1 MAGLRFLH
9 LADLHLDSPLRGL
22 EAEAPAVRIREA
34 SRRALANAVQFA
46 LDEGL
51 PLVVIAGDL
60 FDGDWKDWR
69 TGHFLVE
76 QVARLTRAGVRVV
89 AISGNHD
96 ADSVVSRKVRWAAPA
111 TLLPSE
117 RPDTVAMPEIG
128 VAVHGQSFR
137 TREMLENLARGYPE
151 PVRGLFNIGLL
162 HTAAEG
168 HEGHANY
175 APCSVEQLAAHGYEY
190 WALGHVHTRVV
201 LHRDPHIVFAGNL
214 QGRHVNEPGERG
226 GTLVEVRDGRVALRH
241 VAFDVVRWER
251 LVVDVSGAGDV
262 GDAMA
267 LVRAA
272 AGDAVE
278 RADGRLLALR
288 VVLTGASAAHGALA
302 AGAAGELRDMVRN
315 ELAAAAGEEAWLEGV
330 RVATA
335 PRLERAA
342 MRGRDDAFGALV
354 RSIEGVDAQGLAGSL
369 RGYAAE
375 MLGKAAGLRE
385 ALGEDHPA
393 VRLAAGEAPE
403 ALLER
408 ARELL
413 LARLAE
419 GEG

>member
-22 EAEAPAVRIREA
+22 EAEAPAMRIREA

-46 LDEGL
+46 LDEAL

-69 TGHFLVE
+69 TGHFLLG

-96 ADSVVSRKVRWAAPA
+96 ADSVVSRKVRWEAPA
-111 TLLPSE
+111 TLLRSDRAE
-117 RPDTVAMPEIG
+117 TVGFPEIG
-128 VAVHGQSFR
+128 VAVHGQSYS
-137 TREMLENLARGYPE
+137 TREMMENLAAGYPA
-151 PVRGLFNIGLL
+151 PVQGLFNIGLL

-175 APCSVEQLAAHGYEY
+175 APCSVEQLVAHGYDY
-190 WALGHVHTRVV
+190 WALGHVHTRRE
-201 LHRDPHIVFAGNL
+201 LHPDPPIVFAGNL

-251 LVVDVSGAGDV
+251 LAVDVSGAADL

-272 AGDAVE
+272 AGAAVE

-288 VVLTGASAAHGALA
+288 VVLTGASAAHAALA
-302 AGAAGELRDMVRN
+302 GASGEVR
-315 ELAAAAGEEAWLEGV
+315 ELVRSELLAAAGEEAWLEGV
-330 RVATA
+330 QVATA
-335 PRLERAA
+335 PRQDRSA
-342 MRGRDDAFGALV
+342 MRGRTDAFGALV
-354 RSIEGVDAQGLAGSL
+354 RSIEGMDAAALAGPL
-369 RGYAAE
+369 QAYAE
-375 MLGKAAGLRE
+375 RMLGRAGGVGE
-385 ALGEDHPA
+385 ALGEAHPA
-393 VRLAAGEAPE
+393 VRLAAGEVPE
-403 ALLER
+403 ELMQR

-413 LARLAE
+413 MARLAE

>member
-1 MAGLRFLH
+1 MVGLRFLH

-22 EAEAPAVRIREA
+22 EAEAPALRIREA

-46 LDEGL
+46 LDEAL

-76 QVARLTRAGVRVV
+76 QVGRLTRAGIRVV

-96 ADSVVSRKVRWAAPA
+96 ADSVVSRRVRWEAPA
-111 TLLPSE
+111 TLLRSDQAE
-117 RPDTVAMPEIG
+117 TVGFPEIG

-137 TREMLENLARGYPE
+137 TREMLENLAASYPRRVE
-151 PVRGLFNIGLL
+151 GAFNIGLL
-162 HTAAEG
+162 HTAATG
-168 HEGHANY
+168 RDGHANY

-190 WALGHVHTRVV
+190 WALGHVHTREV
-201 LHRDPHIVFAGNL
+201 LHEDPHIVFAGNL
-214 QGRHVNEPGERG
+214 QGRHVNEAGARG
-226 GTLVEVRDGRVALRH
+226 GTLVSVAGGRASLRH
-241 VAFDVVRWER
+241 VAFDVVRWQR
-251 LVVDVSGAGDV
+251 LAVDVSAAGDV

-272 AGDAVE
+272 VGEAME

-288 VVLTGASAAHGALA
+288 VVLTGASAVHGALA
-302 AGAAGELRDMVRN
+302 GDAAETRERVRAEL
-315 ELAAAAGEEAWLEGV
+315 LAVAGEEAWLEGV
-330 RVATA
+330 QVETA

-342 MRGRDDAFGALV
+342 MRARTDAFGALV
-354 RSIEGVDAQGLAGSL
+354 RSIEAADGAALAGGL
-369 RGYAAE
+369 RAYAAD
-375 MLGKAAGLRE
+375 MLGKAAGLGE
-385 ALGEDHPA
+385 ALGEAHPA
-393 VRLAAGEAPE
+393 VRLAAGEVPE
-403 ALLER
+403 DLLRR
-408 ARELL
+408 ARDLL

>member
-22 EAEAPAVRIREA
+22 EAEAPALRIREA

-46 LDEGL
+46 LDEAL

-69 TGHFLVE
+69 TGHFLVG
-76 QVARLTRAGVRVV
+76 QVARLTRAGIRVV

-96 ADSVVSRKVRWAAPA
+96 ADSVVSRRVRWERPA
-111 TLLPSE
+111 TLLRSDRAE
-117 RPDTVAMPEIG
+117 TVGFPEIG

-137 TREMLENLARGYPE
+137 TREMTENLARGYPE

-175 APCSVEQLAAHGYEY
+175 APCSVGQLAAHGYDY
-190 WALGHVHTRVV
+190 WALGHVHTRGV
-201 LHRDPHIVFAGNL
+201 LHEDPPIVFAGNL

-226 GTLVEVRDGRVALRH
+226 GTLVSVEGRRVALRH

-251 LVVDVSGAGDV
+251 LAVDVSGAGDV

-272 AGDAVE
+272 AGEAVE

-288 VVLTGASAAHGALA
+288 VVLTGASAAHAALS
-302 AGAAGELRDMVRN
+302 GAAGELREMVRG
-315 ELAAAAGEEAWLEGV
+315 ELLAAAGEDAWLEGV

-335 PRLERAA
+335 PRLGREA
-342 MRGRDDAFGALV
+342 MRARTDAFGALV
-354 RSIEGVDAQGLAGSL
+354 RSVEGMEAAALAGAL
-369 RGYAAE
+369 QAYAAR
-375 MLGKAAGLRE
+375 MLGRAGGLGE
-385 ALGEDHPA
+385 ALGEAHPA
-393 VRLAAGEAPE
+393 VRLAAGEVPDE
-403 ALLER
+403 LMRR

-413 LARLAE
+413 LARLGE

>member
-22 EAEAPAVRIREA
+22 EAEAPALRIREA

-46 LDEGL
+46 LDEAL
-51 PLVVIAGDL
+51 PLVVVAGDL

-76 QVARLTRAGVRVV
+76 QVGRLTRAGIRVV

-96 ADSVVSRKVRWAAPA
+96 ADSVVSRRVRWEAPA
-111 TLLPSE
+111 TLLRSDRAE
-117 RPDTVAMPEIG
+117 TVGFPEIG

-137 TREMLENLARGYPE
+137 TREMLENLAASYPRRVE
-151 PVRGLFNIGLL
+151 GAFNIGLL
-162 HTAAEG
+162 HTAAMG
-168 HEGHANY
+168 RDGHANY

-190 WALGHVHTRVV
+190 WALGHVHTREV
-201 LHRDPHIVFAGNL
+201 LHEDPHIVFAGNL
-214 QGRHVNEPGERG
+214 QGRHVNEAGERG
-226 GTLVEVRDGRVALRH
+226 GTLVSVEGGRVALRH
-241 VAFDVVRWER
+241 VAFDVVRWQR

-272 AGDAVE
+272 VGEAVE

-288 VVLTGASAAHGALA
+288 VVLTGASAVHAALA
-302 AGAAGELRDMVRN
+302 GDAAETRERVRAEL
-315 ELAAAAGEEAWLEGV
+315 LAVAGEEAWLEGV
-330 RVATA
+330 RVETA

-342 MRGRDDAFGALV
+342 MRARTDAFGALV
-354 RSIEGVDAQGLAGSL
+354 RSIEAADGATLAGGL
-369 RGYAAE
+369 RAYAAD
-375 MLGKAAGLRE
+375 MLGKAAGLGE
-385 ALGEDHPA
+385 ALGEAHPA
-393 VRLAAGEAPE
+393 VRLAAGEVPE
-403 ALLER
+403 DLLRR
-408 ARELL
+408 ARDLL

>member
-34 SRRALANAVQFA
+34 SRQALAKAVQFA
-46 LDEGL
+46 LDEAL

-69 TGHFLVE
+69 TGHFLLG

-96 ADSVVSRKVRWAAPA
+96 ADSVVSRKVRWEAPA

-117 RPDTVAMPEIG
+117 RADTVRFPEIG

-137 TREMLENLARGYPE
+137 TREMLENLAAGYPRRVE
-151 PVRGLFNIGLL
+151 GLFNIGLL

-175 APCSVEQLAAHGYEY
+175 APCSVGQLAAHGYEY
-190 WALGHVHTRVV
+190 WALGHVHTRRV
-201 LHRDPHIVFAGNL
+201 LHEDPPIVFPGNL

-251 LVVDVSGAGDV
+251 LAVDVSGAADL

-272 AGDAVE
+272 AGEAAE

-288 VVLTGASAAHGALA
+288 VVLTGASAAHAALA
-302 AGAAGELRDMVRN
+302 GASGEVRELVRGEL
-315 ELAAAAGEEAWLEGV
+315 LAAAGEEAWLEGV
-330 RVATA
+330 QVATV
-335 PRLERAA
+335 PRQDRSA
-342 MRGRDDAFGALV
+342 MRARTDAFGALV
-354 RSIEGVDAQGLAGSL
+354 RSIEALDAGALAGPL
-369 RGYAAE
+369 QAYAE
-375 MLGKAAGLRE
+375 KMLGRAGGVGE
-385 ALGEDHPA
+385 ALGEAHPA
-393 VRLAAGEAPE
+393 VRLAAGEVPE
-403 ALLER
+403 ELMQRARALLM
-408 ARELL
+408 
-413 LARLAE
+413 ARLAE

>member
-22 EAEAPAVRIREA
+22 EAEAPALRIREA

-46 LDEGL
+46 LDEAL

-69 TGHFLVE
+69 TGHFLLG
-76 QVARLTRAGVRVV
+76 QVGRLTRAGIRVV

-96 ADSVVSRKVRWAAPA
+96 ADSVVSRKVRWEAPA

-117 RPDTVAMPEIG
+117 RPDTVAFPEIG

-137 TREMLENLARGYPE
+137 SREMLENLAAGYPRRVE
-151 PVRGLFNIGLL
+151 GAFNIGLL
-162 HTAAEG
+162 HTAASG
-168 HEGHANY
+168 RDGHANY

-190 WALGHVHTRVV
+190 WALGHVHTREV
-201 LHRDPHIVFAGNL
+201 LHEDPPIVFAGNL

-226 GTLVEVRDGRVALRH
+226 GTLVSVRDGRVALRH

-251 LVVDVSGAGDV
+251 LAVDVSGAGDV

-267 LVRAA
+267 LVREA
-272 AGDAVE
+272 AGAAVE

-288 VVLTGASAAHGALA
+288 VVLTGASAAHAAL
-302 AGAAGELRDMVRN
+302 AGAAGELREMVRG
-315 ELAAAAGEEAWLEGV
+315 ELLAAAGEEAWLEGV
-330 RVATA
+330 QVATA

-342 MRGRDDAFGALV
+342 MRARTDAFGELV
-354 RSIEGVDAQGLAGSL
+354 RSIEAMDAQALAGPL
-369 RGYAAE
+369 QAYAAR
-375 MLGKAAGLRE
+375 MLGRAGGVGE
-385 ALGEDHPA
+385 ALGEAHPA
-393 VRLAAGEAPE
+393 VRLAAGEVPGAR
-403 ALLER
+403 LLG
-408 ARELL
+408 ARERRLS
-413 LARLAE
+413 RLAE
-419 GEG
+419 GES

>member
-1 MAGLRFLH
+1 MVGLRFLH

-22 EAEAPAVRIREA
+22 EAEAPALRIREA

-46 LDEGL
+46 LDEAL

-76 QVARLTRAGVRVV
+76 QVGRLTRAGIRVV

-96 ADSVVSRKVRWAAPA
+96 ADSVVSRRVRWEAPA
-111 TLLPSE
+111 TLLRSDQAE
-117 RPDTVAMPEIG
+117 TVGFPEIG

-137 TREMLENLARGYPE
+137 TREMLENLAASYPRRVE
-151 PVRGLFNIGLL
+151 GAFNIGLL
-162 HTAAEG
+162 HTAATG
-168 HEGHANY
+168 RDGHANY

-190 WALGHVHTRVV
+190 WALGHVHTREV
-201 LHRDPHIVFAGNL
+201 LHPDPPIVFPGNL

-226 GTLVEVRDGRVALRH
+226 GTLVSVRDGRVALRH

-251 LVVDVSGAGDV
+251 LVVDVAAASEV

-272 AGDAVE
+272 VGEAME

-288 VVLTGASAAHGALA
+288 VVLTGASAVHGALA
-302 AGAAGELRDMVRN
+302 GDAAETRERVRAEL
-315 ELAAAAGEEAWLEGV
+315 LAVAGEEAWLEGV
-330 RVATA
+330 QVETA

-342 MRGRDDAFGALV
+342 MRARTDAFGALV
-354 RSIEGVDAQGLAGSL
+354 RSIEAADGAALAGGL
-369 RGYAAE
+369 RAYAAD
-375 MLGKAAGLRE
+375 MLGKAAGLGE
-385 ALGEDHPA
+385 ALGEAHPA
-393 VRLAAGEAPE
+393 VRLAAGEVPE
-403 ALLER
+403 DLLRR
-408 ARELL
+408 ARDLL

>member
-46 LDEGL
+46 LDEAL

-69 TGHFLVE
+69 TGHFLLG

-96 ADSVVSRKVRWAAPA
+96 ADSVVSRKVRWEPPA

-117 RPDTVAMPEIG
+117 RADTVRFPEIG

-137 TREMLENLARGYPE
+137 TREMLENLAAGYPRRVE
-151 PVRGLFNIGLL
+151 GLFNIGLL
-162 HTAAEG
+162 HTAASG
-168 HEGHANY
+168 REGHANY

-190 WALGHVHTRVV
+190 WALGHVHTREV
-201 LHRDPHIVFAGNL
+201 LHEDPPIVFPGNL

-226 GTLVEVRDGRVALRH
+226 GTLVEVRDGRVAMRH

-251 LVVDVSGAGDV
+251 LAVDLSGAADL

-272 AGDAVE
+272 AGEAAE

-288 VVLTGASAAHGALA
+288 VVLTGSSAAHAALA
-302 AGAAGELRDMVRN
+302 GASGELRELVRG
-315 ELAAAAGEEAWLEGV
+315 ELLAAAGEEAWLEGV
-330 RVATA
+330 QVATA
-335 PRLERAA
+335 PRQDRSA
-342 MRGRDDAFGALV
+342 MRARTDAFGALV
-354 RSIEGVDAQGLAGSL
+354 RSIEAVDAGALAGPL
-369 RGYAAE
+369 QAYAE
-375 MLGKAAGLRE
+375 KMLGRAGGVGE
-385 ALGEDHPA
+385 ALGEAHPA
-393 VRLAAGEAPE
+393 VRVAAGEVPE
-403 ALLER
+403 GLMQR

>member
-1 MAGLRFLH
+1 MVGLRFLH

-22 EAEAPAVRIREA
+22 EAEAPALRIREA

-46 LDEGL
+46 LDEAL

-76 QVARLTRAGVRVV
+76 QVGRLTRAGIRVV

-96 ADSVVSRKVRWAAPA
+96 ADSVVSRRVRWEAPA
-111 TLLPSE
+111 TLLRSDQAE
-117 RPDTVAMPEIG
+117 TVGFPEIG

-137 TREMLENLARGYPE
+137 TREMLENLAASYPRRVE
-151 PVRGLFNIGLL
+151 GAFNIGLL
-162 HTAAEG
+162 HTAATG
-168 HEGHANY
+168 RDGHANY

-190 WALGHVHTRVV
+190 WALGHVHTREV
-201 LHRDPHIVFAGNL
+201 LHEDPHIVFAGNL
-214 QGRHVNEPGERG
+214 QGRHVNEAGARG
-226 GTLVEVRDGRVALRH
+226 GTLVSVAGGRASLRH

-251 LVVDVSGAGDV
+251 LVVDVAAASEV

-272 AGDAVE
+272 VGEAME

-288 VVLTGASAAHGALA
+288 VVLTGASAVHGALA
-302 AGAAGELRDMVRN
+302 GDAAETRERVRAEL
-315 ELAAAAGEEAWLEGV
+315 LAVAGEEAWLEGV
-330 RVATA
+330 QVETA

-342 MRGRDDAFGALV
+342 MRARTDAFGALV
-354 RSIEGVDAQGLAGSL
+354 RSIEAADGAALAGGL
-369 RGYAAE
+369 RAYAAD
-375 MLGKAAGLRE
+375 MLGKAAGLGE
-385 ALGEDHPA
+385 ALGEAHPA
-393 VRLAAGEAPE
+393 VRLAAGEVPE
-403 ALLER
+403 DLLRR
-408 ARELL
+408 ARDLL